1 MACLLPAPLLP
12 ASPPLPPLSCA
23 CSPDSV
29 TNDALPAYSPDASW
43 HLSLARH
50 ADQAEQQAAG
60 MIGPRP
66 GWHQLAIRCHPRPHH
81 RLVGSLRE
89 GADPGQR
96 DD

>member
-1 MACLLPAPLLP
+1 MRSSPLELLE
-12 ASPPLPPLSCA
+12 A
-23 CSPDSV
+23 CSELLL
-29 TNDALPAYSPDASW
+29 TIAAYSPDASW

-60 MIGPRP
+60 MIGPCP

-89 GADPGQR
+89 GADPGRR